1 MFWISKMPNPR
12 RELHRTAPLEFAA
25 GSMFSGDKPDAV
37 PMRQVFDSRP
47 RKPLILLA
55 RLAKQKHTG
64 CAKSVTD
71 VLPCT
76 GGDVPPLQDG
86 V

>member
-1 MFWISKMPNPR
+1 
-12 RELHRTAPLEFAA
+12 
-25 GSMFSGDKPDAV
+25 
-37 PMRQVFDSRP
+37 MRQVFDSRP